1 MKSYNYELDFSRIK
15 DIRLKYNLTQ
25 KEMADYLNINQS
37 TYSKFELNKAAIP
50 IELLNKLSNYYN
62 VSLDYLLKVTDNPNI
77 KIDNKEIDKR
87 QVGENLKKFRKDHK
101 LYQETL
107 AKEIGTSHSLIS
119 EYESGK
125 KLVSL
130 TYGYAICKRF
140 NISLDILYGKIKHL

>member
-1 MKSYNYELDFSRIK
+1 MGTFNYELDYSRIK
-15 DIRLKYNLTQ
+15 DLRINNNISQ
-25 KEMADYLNINQS
+25 KEIAEYLHINQS
-37 TYSKFELNKAAIP
+37 TYSKFELNKAVIP
-50 IELLNKLSNYYN
+50 IELLNKLANYYN
-62 VSLDYLLKVTDNPNI
+62 VSLDYLLKITDKPDI
-77 KIDNKEIDKR
+77 KIINKDIDKIL
-87 QVGENLKKFRKDHK
+87 VGQNLKKIRKDNK
-101 LYQETL
+101 LYQETM